1 MGNCKHMCHSREV
14 VLTHTSNNVVMEA
27 WNGCWTSGAS
37 SQKSNG
43 DVFSCCVWEASGH
56 SENTTKTVW
65 SNASQTHPGSGL
77 IDQTMLNLHVVIPS
91 AKTHLKTKQGLRASP
106 ELRWTDG
113 GLFQLCCFADACSSS
128 ETLTGLSIPGLKTG
142 CTGATLNLN
151 LREACK
157 KL

>member
-113 GLFQLCCFADACSSS
+113 GDFTIFFNSAASLMLVRVQKHWPVCQFLVLKLGVLEQL
-128 ETLTGLSIPGLKTG
+128 
-142 CTGATLNLN
+142 
-151 LREACK
+151 
-157 KL
+157 